1 MKVFLDTNVII
12 DFCANRA
19 PFCEAAARIVDM
31 GYRGEISLVISSLTF
46 INVAYILRKAFPAD
60 LVIRKMEQ
68 LTRLCEIS
76 PIDETIIK
84 EAVKRREK
92 DFEDCVQYLSA
103 CQLQTDVILTR
114 DLTGFNNFP
123 ITVQTPDDFLDACCN
138 S

>member
-12 DFCANRA
+12 DFSANRT
-19 PFCEAAARIVDM
+19 PFWEAAARVIDM

-46 INVAYILRKAFPAD
+46 VNVAYILRKVFPSE

-68 LTRLCEIS
+68 LARLCEIS
-76 PIDETIIK
+76 PIDEIIIK

-92 DFEDCVQYLSA
+92 DFEDCVQFLSA
-103 CQLQTDVILTR
+103 CQLQADIILTR

-123 ITVQTPDDFLDACCN
+123 IIVQTPDDFLDACCN